1 MQRIAYSTQRGIVY
15 LPVVKTSR
23 APLPPGNGDAGVEPA
38 VNAIDLIKPLLQQIL
53 RGALAAVAVI
63 AHHHHRRVKVV
74 VTHKRAQRIVGQMKR
89 ARRMTHRIALRI
101 ADIDQYRRLLMQFLV
116 RFFNIDAF
124 KLFHDSLLFLVMTGD
139 GRPNFT
145 L

>member
-15 LPVVKTSR
+15 LPAVKTSR
-23 APLPPGNGDAGVEPA
+23 APLPPGMAMPGVEPA
-38 VNAIDLIKPLLQQIL
+38 INAVDLIKPLLQQIL
-53 RGALAAVAVI
+53 RGALTAVAVI

-74 VTHKRAQRIVGQMKR
+74 ITHKRAQRIVGQMKR
-89 ARRMTHRIALRI
+89 ARRMAHRIALRI
-101 ADIDQYRRLLMQFLV
+101 ADIHQHCLLLMQLLV
-116 RFFNIDAF
+116 RFFNIDTF
-124 KLFHDSLLFLVMTGD
+124 KLFHGSLLFLVMTGD

>member
-1 MQRIAYSTQRGIVY
+1 MQREMAM
-15 LPVVKTSR
+15 P
-23 APLPPGNGDAGVEPA
+23 GVEPA

>member
-15 LPVVKTSR
+15 LPAVKTSR
-23 APLPPGNGDAGVEPA
+23 APLPPGNGDARRRTRHQRCRPYQTPA
-38 VNAIDLIKPLLQQIL
+38 AADTARRP
-53 RGALAAVAVI
+53 AAVAVI

-89 ARRMTHRIALRI
+89 ARRMAHRIALRI
-101 ADIDQYRRLLMQFLV
+101 ADIHQHRRLLMQLLV
-116 RFFNIDAF
+116 RLFNVDTF
-124 KLFHDSLLFLVMTGD
+124 KLFHGSLLFLVMTGD

>member
-1 MQRIAYSTQRGIVY
+1 M
-15 LPVVKTSR
+15 P
-23 APLPPGNGDAGVEPA
+23 GVEPA

-124 KLFHDSLLFLVMTGD
+124 KLFLDSLLFLVMTGD

>member
-23 APLPPGNGDAGVEPA
+23 APLPPGNGDA
-38 VNAIDLIKPLLQQIL
+38 
-53 RGALAAVAVI
+53 RRRTRR
-63 AHHHHRRVKVV
+63 HRRVKVV

>member
-1 MQRIAYSTQRGIVY
+1 
-15 LPVVKTSR
+15 
-23 APLPPGNGDAGVEPA
+23 
-38 VNAIDLIKPLLQQIL
+38 
-53 RGALAAVAVI
+53 
-63 AHHHHRRVKVV
+63 
-74 VTHKRAQRIVGQMKR
+74 
-89 ARRMTHRIALRI
+89 MTHRIALRI

-139 GRPNFT
+139 GRAQFLP